1 MVTRLAFAFPLVN
14 GRAVIGLYYLRL
26 PIAEATFKRV
36 FLFSSVCLMDI
47 FNVIYTLI
55 QCITI
60 YLCIDQFSFSI
71 GLRYIVINMCPTGL

>member
-1 MVTRLAFAFPLVN
+1 MTRLAFAFSLVN

-47 FNVIYTLI
+47 F
-55 QCITI
+55 QCNLYFDTM
-60 YLCIDQFSFSI
+60 YYNLLVHQFSILFFNRTEICS
-71 GLRYIVINMCPTGL
+71 Y